1 MDKWKRQ
8 DINNLDFKELC
19 ESFYYYKRKM
29 GYGPAAIEEYDA
41 NVFICIFKDKEQLI
55 SNWEKINY
63 MIAFRVQKRSEI
75 IIEKS
80 NFYFCL
86 FVNESIG
93 SDNKSRIQGN
103 SFCAKKYIF
112 EEKLMNEKEYLERVD
127 ARIFSLEIEK
137 TVGETFKINRIEL
150 QNFRRYEGNLK
161 IDLTGK
167 NKKPSAFTL
176 IYAPNGY
183 GKTSLFDG
191 LEYAFKGEV
200 ERIVDLIKSNKDQPL
215 KGAIY
220 HNKNCADKPAYSQI
234 ELEDGR
240 IIKRNVASIKD
251 GKNDSRL
258 NQLGKNSGLNIIGS
272 TMDKEKWNRIILPH
286 DKIDTFISAYTP
298 TERYKEWM
306 KSAPELEAER
316 ENFIES
322 YKALRDK
329 EISLEKIEKEIK
341 ELKKEL
347 TKIEKSKVA
356 VIQLGKLCE
365 EYNALAKSEDSLFFN
380 ETKSSL
386 EIYNNLL
393 NKIAKRMFFSK
404 KENEQVKRL
413 DQLIIYE
420 REKNNK
426 EIQLGNLEIEI
437 DSLRKK
443 IQLNEEW
450 LENQDII
457 LNEYSMEEWEMWLEN
472 KKVECRKLQLQ
483 KDELKKKIEELH
495 TIRQN
500 NKAHVEI
507 KSKQKESIIDNSK
520 LYSMILFLMEKPDEF
535 DVGFERN
542 SLKTSIE
549 LLRTEEKKKRNDLMK
564 YKECGQ
570 IDEMD
575 IKQKVSECDTEIANL
590 QELKK
595 QACIFENFS
604 PEGMEKSI
612 NTWEKE
618 KKNYEA
624 QLELLYEMREENGAR
639 TYFEKYTAIC
649 KKIENQNKNLENK
662 VLQIRKVKKS
672 YEIEKN
678 TLEMKLKDYF
688 SQTIMNEI
696 YQKIDPHEIMKNVTY
711 HLNFNEKDEPQ
722 LFIEVCEGE
731 ESSKE
736 VYRPETYFSTAQLN
750 TVAFSSFFGRALS
763 TNNLPVKTIC
773 IDDPIG
779 HFDDMNILGFTDMV
793 RCILEKQDCQII
805 MSTHEEK
812 VYQIMKRKLDPNFY
826 NTLFIQLDN
835 SEKVIWNRANC

>member
-1 MDKWKRQ
+1 MENREFLEQIQQYAVRIGNAGD
-8 DINNLDFKELC
+8 KELYG
-19 ESFYYYKRKM
+19 SGTLFLVSKRKKVCVLTAAHVVYSLM
-29 GYGPAAIEEYDA
+29 EKIKKQELKICLTCKDKKDDIHCIIVDDTKCICIYSEYNKNKRKKEFFNDLALIDIPWESWMDDMTGFRLASGNSGVEIKGYGFPLSLDEEKDRSLADLFAGIECLTGTIESQNVGRLAIKYD
-41 NVFICIFKDKEQLI
+41 VHT
-55 SNWEKINY
+55 
-63 MIAFRVQKRSEI
+63 
-75 IIEKS
+75 
-80 NFYFCL
+80 
-86 FVNESIG
+86 G
-93 SDNKSRIQGN
+93 SDI
-103 SFCAKKYIF
+103 
-112 EEKLMNEKEYLERVD
+112 ERD
-127 ARIFSLEIEK
+127 SIMEGYSGTGLFSLETDGICYRGLVSCSRGDKTAGYTMWATDAGKITELMKENNIE
-137 TVGETFKINRIEL
+137 IECPES
-150 QNFRRYEGNLK
+150 FE
-161 IDLTGK
+161 
-167 NKKPSAFTL
+167 P
-176 IYAPNGY
+176 Y
-183 GKTSLFDG
+183 GKLVADEFS
-191 LEYAFKGEV
+191 EYKKNSK
-200 ERIVDLIKSNKDQPL
+200 RIWNGATYKLIKNQGISPKDFEVQTRSVFL
-215 KGAIY
+215 CAGERKLCDEFWKG
-220 HNKNCADKPAYSQI
+220 K
-234 ELEDGR
+234 L
-240 IIKRNVASIKD
+240 
-251 GKNDSRL
+251 
-258 NQLGKNSGLNIIGS
+258 
-272 TMDKEKWNRIILPH
+272 
-286 DKIDTFISAYTP
+286 
-298 TERYKEWM
+298 
-306 KSAPELEAER
+306 
-316 ENFIES
+316 
-322 YKALRDK
+322 
-329 EISLEKIEKEIK
+329 K
-341 ELKKEL
+341 EL
-347 TKIEKSKVA
+347 V
-356 VIQLGKLCE
+356 V
-365 EYNALAKSEDSLFFN
+365 
-380 ETKSSL
+380 
-386 EIYNNLL
+386 
-393 NKIAKRMFFSK
+393 M
-404 KENEQVKRL
+404 
-413 DQLIIYE
+413 
-420 REKNNK
+420 K
-426 EIQLGNLEIEI
+426 EIQEVACEELINPIMQLPSRCGGKDVVLKFLCTEYKAEYILGKMIEDRQFAKDGEYRNNMI
-437 DSLRKK
+437 LLVNSPKGHDNHMTIIPRADCRSIMTDIADDST
-443 IQLNEEW
+443 
-450 LENQDII
+450 
-457 LNEYSMEEWEMWLEN
+457 
-472 KKVECRKLQLQ
+472 C
-483 KDELKKKIEELH
+483 IEELSEL
-495 TIRQN
+495 TENILG
-500 NKAHVEI
+500 ED
-507 KSKQKESIIDNSK
+507 QKNA
-520 LYSMILFLMEKPDEF
+520 EF
-535 DVGFERN
+535 D
-542 SLKTSIE
+542 I
-549 LLRTEEKKKRNDLMK
+549 
-564 YKECGQ
+564 
-570 IDEMD
+570 

>member
-1 MDKWKRQ
+1 MNR
-8 DINNLDFKELC
+8 
-19 ESFYYYKRKM
+19 
-29 GYGPAAIEEYDA
+29 
-41 NVFICIFKDKEQLI
+41 I

-220 HNKNCADKPAYSQI
+220 HNKNCAD
-234 ELEDGR
+234 
-240 IIKRNVASIKD
+240 
-251 GKNDSRL
+251 
-258 NQLGKNSGLNIIGS
+258 
-272 TMDKEKWNRIILPH
+272 
-286 DKIDTFISAYTP
+286 
-298 TERYKEWM
+298 
-306 KSAPELEAER
+306 
-316 ENFIES
+316 
-322 YKALRDK
+322 
-329 EISLEKIEKEIK
+329 
-341 ELKKEL
+341 
-347 TKIEKSKVA
+347 
-356 VIQLGKLCE
+356 
-365 EYNALAKSEDSLFFN
+365 
-380 ETKSSL
+380 
-386 EIYNNLL
+386 
-393 NKIAKRMFFSK
+393 
-404 KENEQVKRL
+404 
-413 DQLIIYE
+413 
-420 REKNNK
+420 
-426 EIQLGNLEIEI
+426 
-437 DSLRKK
+437 
-443 IQLNEEW
+443 
-450 LENQDII
+450 
-457 LNEYSMEEWEMWLEN
+457 
-472 KKVECRKLQLQ
+472 
-483 KDELKKKIEELH
+483 
-495 TIRQN
+495 
-500 NKAHVEI
+500 KAHVEI